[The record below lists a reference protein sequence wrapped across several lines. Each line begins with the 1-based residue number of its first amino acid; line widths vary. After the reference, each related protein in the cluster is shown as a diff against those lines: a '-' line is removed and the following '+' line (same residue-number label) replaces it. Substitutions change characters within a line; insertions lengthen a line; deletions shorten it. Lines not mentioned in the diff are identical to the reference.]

1 MEPASHEFIEF
12 INTLKSLMFIYGNM
26 DGDSSSTNTDELIA
40 RLHGLY
46 PTLSLQ
52 EHVLI
57 ESQIRDLCN
66 ISPAHGDL
74 LINLNDLS
82 QEYYTASIFDADDN
96 IDAPRS
102 NQTTNP
108 VEKPRS
114 IWARWFSG
122 DLCL

>member
-1 MEPASHEFIEF
+1 MEPASRDF

-26 DGDSSSTNTDELIA
+26 DENSSSLNIDELIA
-40 RLHGLY
+40 QLHGLY

-52 EHVLI
+52 EHDLI
-57 ESQIRDLCN
+57 KSRIRDLCN

-74 LINLNDLS
+74 LINLDNLS

-102 NQTTNP
+102 SQTANP
-108 VEKPRS
+108 VEKPQS
-114 IWARWFSG
+114 IWTRWVSG
-122 DLCL
+122 ELFL

>member
-1 MEPASHEFIEF
+1 MEPASRDF

-26 DGDSSSTNTDELIA
+26 DGGSSSTNTDGLIA
-40 RLHGLY
+40 QLHGLY

-74 LINLNDLS
+74 LANLDQLS
-82 QEYYTASIFDADDN
+82 REHYATSIFDADDN

-102 NQTTNP
+102 SQTTNP
-108 VEKPRS
+108 VEKPQS
-114 IWARWFSG
+114 IWTRWFSG

>member
-1 MEPASHEFIEF
+1 MEPASRDF

-40 RLHGLY
+40 QLHGLY
-46 PTLSLQ
+46 PTLTPQ
-52 EHVLI
+52 ERLLI
-57 ESQIRDLCN
+57 KSEIRGLCN

-74 LINLNDLS
+74 LINLDNLS
-82 QEYYTASIFDADDN
+82 QEHHGISIFDADDN

-102 NQTTNP
+102 SQMTNP